1 MSHYNQILRQPLAV
15 VRAAQETLLQTA
27 FQDKANAAKQL
38 SEAIVRGHITFDQVI
53 NSVPNHPPGAPGAP
67 MASVSAP
74 VNHDRAVANA
84 LMRIDDLDKRTTATA
99 QSIASLSHKAD
110 GLSDSMTSI
119 RSGLDTVVRGLNQL
133 QQDSAA
139 RELDTVSRET
149 NLAARISAVEALSR
163 PEKLDPAAIDAAIT
177 AAVAQGFGKF
187 KRTIEK
193 AGLSQAAADAVAVR
207 VTDRKPAVEVF
218 GIDVRDH
225 KDDQV
230 MVDLWDHPDCP
241 VIDPNFIWTEPV
253 LRHLLLSQVTGE
265 NLWFGGAKG
274 AGKTETARQFAARTG
289 RGFTRINFHKY
300 TTADDYLG
308 CTGLQNG
315 NTQFADG
322 DFLRAY
328 ACPSTVILLDE
339 ISNAA
344 PGELAPLNALLEPN
358 TAVTIGGKVRT
369 KASGVIVIAADN
381 TLTTGDQSGRY
392 AGTQEMN
399 SALADRFAR
408 VIRFTHLN
416 EADEINAVVRHTG
429 CDPRLAQAV
438 VKTVGIVRSKVQSGE
453 VVDAPSIRQIVAFI
467 RAVPLLGLDGAWDSC
482 IAARQPD
489 ESALALQAIKAA
501 CLNDDIK
508 NLI

>member
-1 MSHYNQILRQPLAV
+1 MGYYKTTYEGVLQQPLAT
-15 VRAAQETLLQTA
+15 VRAAYGQLLGKTMSTKQAAAQEL
-27 FQDKANAAKQL
+27 AA
-38 SEAIVRGHITFDQVI
+38 AVDAGRITFDQII

-67 MASVSAP
+67 MASVPAP
-74 VNHDRAVANA
+74 VKVSM
-84 LMRIDDLDKRTTATA
+84 LETQTTAISQGLNNVIA
-99 QSIASLSHKAD
+99 RVDNIDVSINRI
-110 GLSDSMTSI
+110 GT
-119 RSGLDTVVRGLNQL
+119 GLDTLVRGLDQVRH
-133 QQDSAA
+133 DAAA
-139 RELDTVSRET
+139 RASDTVAREAD
-149 NLAARISAVEALSR
+149 LADRIATV
-163 PEKLDPAAIDAAIT
+163 EKLARPAALDAGAIDAAIT
-177 AAVAQGFGKF
+177 AAVASGFGKF

-207 VTDRKPAVEVF
+207 VTDRKSAAEVF

-225 KDDQV
+225 KGDPV

-241 VIDPNFIWTEPV
+241 AVDQNFIWTEPV
-253 LRHLLLSQVTGE
+253 LRHLLLSQTTGE

-315 NTQFADG
+315 NTQFTDG
-322 DFLRAY
+322 DFLVAY
-328 ACPSTVILLDE
+328 SCPSTVILLDE

-369 KASGVIVIAADN
+369 KAAGVIVIAADN

-408 VIRFTHLN
+408 VIRFTHLS
-416 EADEINAVVRHTG
+416 EADEIDAVVRHTG

-467 RAVPLLGLDGAWDSC
+467 RALPLLGLDGAWDSC

-501 CLNDDIK
+501 CLNDNIK